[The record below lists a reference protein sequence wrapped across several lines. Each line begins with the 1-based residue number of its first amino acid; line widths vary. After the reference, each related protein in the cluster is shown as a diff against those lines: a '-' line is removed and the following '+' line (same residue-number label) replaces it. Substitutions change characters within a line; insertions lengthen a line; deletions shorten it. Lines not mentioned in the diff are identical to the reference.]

1 MKIKFR
7 GFEPPQQID
16 INDKSVEI
24 DVETKRVEIQIG
36 ESTYLLSE
44 SLGRLN
50 INKSDGDNICI
61 HPRYANVVELS

>member
-1 MKIKFR
+1 MILKIK
-7 GFEPPQQID
+7 
-16 INDKSVEI
+16 ST
-24 DVETKRVEIQIG
+24 ETKENIITGVNRVEIQIG

-50 INKSDGDNICI
+50 INKSDGDNVCV